1 MVEPYSLPQE
11 LTDKTVDA
19 LFDPNDRRSIFAC
32 SQVSRAFRSRC
43 LHYMFRD
50 VVLSGPRHPKTLYD
64 LCLNSPRL
72 CSCIANLTFVTSD
85 PNSCWDMNTDKSLLL
100 LVKLLKKVTIIYI
113 SGLRWGWFPDD
124 VLDAIASLPLLAGL
138 SLHDISFSDGVQ
150 SFYSFVGQLGNLV
163 VVRIQGKMTISESE
177 EALPVVLHETIQ
189 TKPVTVQNLH
199 IYSSPLS
206 QLFVN
211 DMFTSPASPFT
222 LRNLQTLTLDV
233 DPTSAITATLMPG
246 SGDHDF
252 LLLKRIIDESR
263 ETLFKLH
270 LITIN
275 FIPPPFDISLCH
287 LSNLTFTICE
297 LPILGSVPIRAIK
310 WLTRALTL
318 PNHMESARLGL
329 VVMVLVGEE
338 LLWMLS
344 PEGSECLKYLD
355 SVLIDSR
362 YPLQKFAVGFGRL
375 NEDQKDARKLKLI
388 QSMPQLHKKGLLEIV

>member
-1 MVEPYSLPQE
+1 MVKPYSLPQE
-11 LTDKTVDA
+11 LTDKIVDA
-19 LFDPNDRRSIFAC
+19 LFDRNDQRSIFAC
-32 SQVSRAFRSRC
+32 SLVSRAFRFRC

-50 VVLSGPRHPKTLYD
+50 VYLAGPHHAKTLYD

-72 CSCIANLTFVTSD
+72 CSCVDSLTLVRSD
-85 PNSCWDMNTDKSLLL
+85 PNFCWDMHTDKSLLPL
-100 LVKLLKKVTIIYI
+100 IKLLTKVTIIHI
-113 SGLRWGWFPDD
+113 SGLEWGWFPDD
-124 VLDAIASLPLLAGL
+124 VLDALASFPRLAGL

-150 SFYSFVGQLGNLV
+150 SFYSFVGQLENLV
-163 VVRIQGKMTISESE
+163 VIRIQGRMTISESE
-177 EALPVVLHETIQ
+177 EERPIVFRE
-189 TKPVTVQNLH
+189 TKPVTIQNLH

-206 QLFVN
+206 QAFVE
-211 DMFTSPASPFT
+211 DIFTSPASPFT

-233 DPTSAITATLMPG
+233 DPSTAIAATLIPG

-263 ETLFKLH
+263 ESLFKLH

-287 LSNLTFTICE
+287 LTNLTFTICE
-297 LPILGSVPIRAIK
+297 LPVLGSVPIRAIK
-310 WLTRALTL
+310 WLIRALTL

-338 LLWMLS
+338 LLWMLTT
-344 PEGSECLKYLD
+344 EGSECLKCLD

-375 NEDQKDARKLKLI
+375 NEDQKDARKSTLI

>member
-1 MVEPYSLPQE
+1 MVKPYSLPQE

-19 LFDPNDRRSIFAC
+19 LFHHNDRPSIFAC

-50 VVLSGPRHPKTLYD
+50 VASIRSSPCKDALLTCVSVL
-64 LCLNSPRL
+64 PRL
-72 CSCIANLTFVTSD
+72 CSCIDSLTFARSD
-85 PNSCWDMNTDKSLLL
+85 PDVCWDMNADKSLLL
-100 LVKLLKKVTIIYI
+100 LIKLLTKVTIINI

-124 VLDAIASLPLLAGL
+124 VLDAIASLPFLAGL

-163 VVRIQGKMTISESE
+163 VIRIQGKMTIYESE
-177 EALPVVLHETIQ
+177 EEAPVVFRE
-189 TKPVTVQNLH
+189 TKPVTIQNLH

-211 DMFTSPASPFT
+211 DLFTSPASPFT

-233 DPTSAITATLMPG
+233 DPTTAIAATLMPG

-297 LPILGSVPIRAIK
+297 LPVLGSVPIRAIQ
-310 WLTRALTL
+310 WLVRALTL

-338 LLWMLS
+338 LLWMQTT
-344 PEGSECLKYLD
+344 EGSECLKCLD
-355 SVLIDSR
+355 SVLVDSR

-375 NEDQKDARKLKLI
+375 NEDQKDARKLTLI
-388 QSMPQLHKKGLLEIV
+388 QGMPQLHKKGLLEIV